1 MELDGDAVAAPRRDD
16 RLLAR
21 DEALER
27 SAAIEPCKAE
37 LLELRSFGG
46 LGLAAAEVLGI
57 SSTTADRWWAYAR
70 AWIRTEISEE
80 KAS

>member
-1 MELDGDAVAAPRRDD
+1 VAAPRRDD

-46 LGLAAAEVLGI
+46 LGLAAASEVLGI
-57 SSTTADRWWAYAR
+57 SPTTADRWWAYAR

-80 KAS
+80 KGS